1 MVLVTAERALDIEAY
16 QIRGEHERTFVFPIK
31 VYADAADGLGEIS
44 HHIIICLCARR
55 NPLDTASATVD
66 A

>member
-31 VYADAADGLGEIS
+31 VYADATDGLGEVS
-44 HHIIICLCARR
+44 HIIRDHSMR
-55 NPLDTASATVD
+55 Q
-66 A
+66 